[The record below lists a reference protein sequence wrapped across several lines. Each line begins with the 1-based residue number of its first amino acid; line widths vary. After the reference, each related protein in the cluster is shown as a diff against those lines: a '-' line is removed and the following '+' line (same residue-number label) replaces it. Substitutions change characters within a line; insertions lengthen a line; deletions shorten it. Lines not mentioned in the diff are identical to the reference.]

1 MSRQIEGVQV
11 AYDKLC
17 PREQI
22 AILSPQKHFSLVFP
36 RNGEGRTVVRQDS
49 LIRCTAVLGTATSIL
64 FTHGNTNFV
73 PKNKEFNLFRT
84 HAREERIHTCLYKE
98 ECESDGAAHEETSY
112 SLNQVL
118 SFIAFVGS
126 LVAG

>member
-1 MSRQIEGVQV
+1 M
-11 AYDKLC
+11 
-17 PREQI
+17 
-22 AILSPQKHFSLVFP
+22 SPQKHFSLVFP

-49 LIRCTAVLGTATSIL
+49 LIRCTAVLGAATSIL

-73 PKNKEFNLFRT
+73 PGNKEFNLFRT
-84 HAREERIHTCLYKE
+84 HAWEERIHTCLYME

-118 SFIAFVGS
+118 SLIAFGLTGGWVMYVTDIVGDTDR
-126 LVAG
+126 